1 MAKNNV
7 TVCYGE
13 MKRNMCNYALKDL
26 ATIWPFDS
34 YYANKFDLAV
44 DPKAVLCMH
53 EFLTTFPND

>member
-1 MAKNNV
+1 
-7 TVCYGE
+7 
-13 MKRNMCNYALKDL
+13 MCNYALKDL